1 MRYLL
6 DTHTL
11 LFWALNPHLL
21 SESARVAV
29 GNGRSHVFVSA
40 VSAIE
45 IAIKRRVGKLD
56 APGTVGNLVA
66 QYRFFELPITFPHAA
81 ATEELP
87 FIHKDPFDRL
97 LIAQA
102 RVEKLT
108 LVTRDAEVMKYDVPT
123 IAA

>member
-11 LFWALNPHLL
+11 LFWALNPQLL
-21 SESARVAV
+21 SETARVAI
-29 GNGRSHVFVSA
+29 GNGRSYVFVSA

-45 IAIKRRVGKLD
+45 IAIKRRAGKLN
-56 APGTVGNLVA
+56 APGTVEKLVGDN
-66 QYRFFELPITFPHAA
+66 RFFELPIAFQHAV

-87 FIHKDPFDRL
+87 LIHKNPFDRI

-108 LVTRDAEVMKYDVPT
+108 LITRDAEVMKYGVPT
-123 IAA
+123 LAA